1 MSTLS
6 LILTIVGTTIGIILA
21 LSGALASYTF
31 FKAVSQNGKVE
42 ANDSAISS
50 FEKELGILQV
60 SVHRL
65 ENENKELKE
74 EQKRLREENANLKAA
89 LAMRTPEFENMIKSL
104 SETLPK
110 LNANIE
116 LNNQKFAELNNGA
129 NARYGK
135 IEECSVKILELLEK
149 K

>member
-1 MSTLS
+1 MTLVN
-6 LILTIVGTTIGIILA
+6 LVLTITGSTIGIIIA

-31 FKAVSQNGKVE
+31 FKATSQNGKVE

-65 ENENKELKE
+65 EGENKELKE

-104 SETLPK
+104 AETLPK

-129 NARYGK
+129 NERYSS
-135 IEECSVKILELLEK
+135 IEECSKQILKLLEK

>member
-1 MSTLS
+1 MDTIS
-6 LILTIVGTTIGIILA
+6 LILTIIGSTIGLILS

-50 FEKELGILQV
+50 FEKELSILQV

-65 ENENKELKE
+65 EGENKELKE

-104 SETLPK
+104 ADTLPK
-110 LNANIE
+110 LNTNIE
-116 LNNQKFAELNNGA
+116 LNNQKFAELNDGA
-129 NARYGK
+129 NERYSS
-135 IEECSVKILELLEK
+135 IEGCSKQILELLK
-149 K
+149 KK